1 MKWYLKTASLA
12 ILATTFFSACQK
24 KVEDLPFYSD
34 GVGPVVTASA
44 TTIAAPAA
52 DSNKTVLNF
61 SWSNPKYANDSS
73 TTKYILQIDS
83 AGRNFSKAVSKTVI
97 GKLNVSY
104 TAREL
109 NAIILNNGFA
119 LGTPVGLDARLISSY
134 SNNNERYISTPVKIL
149 VTAYRDSAVLKSSA
163 TSVTPSINTP
173 DVLINTFTWSP
184 AFIGFS
190 GAVTYTLQ
198 YDSAGKN
205 FAAPKEIAVGA
216 SIFTKGLT
224 HREMNETALASNI
237 PGGNT
242 GKVDYRLKAVTSFG
256 ATVFS
261 NTVPVIINTYFPLLR
276 FYMPGGYQTSTGNGT
291 DWTPDNAP
299 EFIRDLRPGLFNNM
313 YYMYIFLPANTE
325 FKITQGRSWT
335 VNYGGSAGNLSTTGA
350 NLSVTTAGVYRI
362 TIDRSTLKYNITTGR
377 MGFVGGATTA
387 GWNPPNVFPGNA
399 MSLIGRNRFIGLA
412 NFTVDGWKMIDNNA
426 WNNGSNAVD
435 ETRSYGSTGP
445 SGSTLVVN
453 GADMPNITAAGRY
466 RVIWDGT
473 NPDNIKYEMTSGAE
487 MRIVGDAIFGGPVWD
502 PPTSPQMTYL
512 GNGRWQIVRRMIP
525 GNSFKF
531 VAGNAWGALDYEDA
545 AGGKITA
552 GGGPDFKVPSGF
564 NGALNCTITIDEYA
578 QTWSITQ

>member
-34 GVGPVVTASA
+34 GVGPAVTASA

-52 DSNKTVLNF
+52 DSNKAVLNF

-73 TTKYILQIDS
+73 TTKYILEIDS

-119 LGTPVGLDARLISSY
+119 LGTPVGLDTRLISSY
-134 SNNNERYISTPVKIL
+134 GNNNERYISTPVKIL

-163 TSVTPSINTP
+163 TTVTPSINTP

-184 AFIGFS
+184 AFIGIS

-205 FAAPKEIAVGA
+205 FAVPKEIAVGA

-224 HREMNETALASNI
+224 HSEINQTALSSNI

-242 GKVDYRLKAVTSFG
+242 GKVEYRLKAVTSFG
-256 ATVFS
+256 ATVYS
-261 NTVPVIINTYFPLLR
+261 NTVGVTINSYFPLLR
-276 FYMPGGYQTSTGNGT
+276 FYMPGSYQTSTGNGT
-291 DWTPDNAP
+291 DWTPENAP
-299 EFIRDLRPGLFNNM
+299 ELIRDQRPGLFNNM
-313 YYMYIFLPANTE
+313 YYIYIYLPANAE
-325 FKITQGRSWT
+325 FKVTQGRAWT
-335 VNYGGSAGNLSTTGA
+335 TDFGGTGGNLAQGGA
-350 NLSVTTAGVYRI
+350 NFKVTTAGVYRI
-362 TIDRSTLKYNITTGR
+362 TINRSTLKYNITTGR
-377 MGFVGGATTA
+377 MGFVGGATAA
-387 GWNPPNVFPGNA
+387 GWNPPNVFPTTA
-399 MSLIGRNRFIGLA
+399 MSLIGNNKFIGLA
-412 NFTVDGWKMIDNNA
+412 NFTADGWKMIDSDA

-435 ETRSYGSTGP
+435 ETRSYGSAGP
-445 SGSTLVVN
+445 SGSSLVIN
-453 GADMPNITAAGRY
+453 GADMPNITTAGRY

-473 NPDNIKYEMTSGAE
+473 NPDNIKYEMSSGAE

-502 PPTSPQMTYL
+502 PPTSPVMTYL

-531 VAGNAWGALDYEDA
+531 VAGNAWGALDYEDGT
-545 AGGKITA
+545 GGKIKSD
-552 GGGPDFKVPSGF
+552 GGPDFKVPAGF
-564 NGALNCTITIDEYA
+564 NAALDCTITIDEYT
-578 QTWSITQ
+578 QTWTITQ